1 MLKTEHNILMKGYNM
16 SLQKQKE
23 DSPLILRPDEIII
36 KLDRFNELC
45 SIENKY
51 LLLKREMK

>member
-23 DSPLILRPDEIII
+23 DSPLTLRKDEIII

-51 LLLKREMK
+51 ILLKREMK